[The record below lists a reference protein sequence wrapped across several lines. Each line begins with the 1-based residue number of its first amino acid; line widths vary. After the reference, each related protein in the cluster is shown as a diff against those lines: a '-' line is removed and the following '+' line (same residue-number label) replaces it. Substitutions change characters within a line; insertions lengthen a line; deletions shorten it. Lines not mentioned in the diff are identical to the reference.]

1 MRQKRFYPEYL
12 FEIILVV
19 FVCFEVVLVVSLLF
33 PSQIGRQIDFGKV
46 FLPLPEWYFY
56 WLFEL
61 VKYFSGYLAFVGNV
75 LIPLTMLVLLAGIPY
90 IDRRY
95 GRAVATV
102 VFCLLLT
109 SVLALTLVNV
119 FSRISY

>member
-1 MRQKRFYPEYL
+1 MRQKRFYPDYL
-12 FEIILVV
+12 LEILLVV

-61 VKYFSGYLAFVGNV
+61 VKYFRGHLAFVGNV

-95 GRAVATV
+95 GRAVAVV

-109 SVLALTLVNV
+109 SVLALTLFNIY
-119 FSRISY
+119 SRMDF